1 MANFF
6 KNLLLRNNR
15 LTTDEIIVKKTVISF
30 FFFFLFSGAAAWG
43 WIWLQKQPSD
53 GAFGGGI
60 KQPLRT
66 ILDKNEIF
74 FNKWLSDNHLS
85 KEYPPAAAAKKV
97 RVNGNLGLGNDFDP
111 STWQLYVVKAKG
123 DTLALTLD
131 EIKKLPKTEIVF
143 DFKCIEGW
151 DQVTHWGGVKFS
163 DFIKAYGLK
172 DESAMKYLGLST
184 PDEEY
189 YVGIDMPSALHP
201 QTLLCYE
208 MNGQPLPMNQGYP
221 LRLIIPVK
229 YGIKSLKRI
238 GSMYFDNQRPPDYW
252 AERGY
257 DYFSGL

>member
-1 MANFF
+1 MKTLEEKTLSKKAILNRKTIPFWVF
-6 KNLLLRNNR
+6 NLFVLA
-15 LTTDEIIVKKTVISF
+15 F
-30 FFFFLFSGAAAWG
+30 MYG
-43 WIWLQKQPSD
+43 WIWIHDQPSAE
-53 GAFGGGI
+53 GV

-66 ILDKNEIF
+66 VLDKNEKF
-74 FNKWLSDNHLS
+74 FNNWISNAHKAKSYSLS
-85 KEYPPAAAAKKV
+85 AAAKNV

-111 STWQLYVVKAKG
+111 GTWALHVIKAKG
-123 DTLALTLD
+123 DTVTLKLD
-131 EIKKLPKTEIVF
+131 DIKKLPKSEIIF

-151 DQVTHWGGVKFS
+151 SQVTHWGGVKLS
-163 DFIKAYGLK
+163 DFMKAYNLN
-172 DESAMKYLGLST
+172 DEIAMNYIGMST

-208 MNGQPLPMNQGYP
+208 MNGKPLPMNQGYP

-238 GSMYFDNQRPPDYW
+238 GSIYFDNERPPDYW